1 MDRVYEFEL
10 KSFCPFSYQEQAE
23 TEFRKQ
29 LDIKDS
35 QKGKF
40 EKDLGGLKKD
50 MEVVQH
56 DLKAANIKVSEV
68 ESRLTEQNRQLDAAL
83 SDRLELEAKV
93 EAASDERRSLLGKKC
108 AFKKFSC
115 AISPNFLPN

>member
-1 MDRVYEFEL
+1 
-10 KSFCPFSYQEQAE
+10 
-23 TEFRKQ
+23 
-29 LDIKDS
+29 
-35 QKGKF
+35 
-40 EKDLGGLKKD
+40 

-115 AISPNFLPN
+115 AISCNFLSNLK

>member
-1 MDRVYEFEL
+1 
-10 KSFCPFSYQEQAE
+10 
-23 TEFRKQ
+23 
-29 LDIKDS
+29 
-35 QKGKF
+35 
-40 EKDLGGLKKD
+40 

-93 EAASDERRSLLGKKC
+93 EAASDERRSLLGKKYT
-108 AFKKFSC
+108 FKKFSC
-115 AISPNFLPN
+115 AISRNFLSH

>member
-1 MDRVYEFEL
+1 
-10 KSFCPFSYQEQAE
+10 
-23 TEFRKQ
+23 
-29 LDIKDS
+29 
-35 QKGKF
+35 
-40 EKDLGGLKKD
+40 

-68 ESRLTEQNRQLDAAL
+68 ESRLTQQNRQLDAAL

-93 EAASDERRSLLGKKC
+93 EAASDERRSLLGKKY

-115 AISPNFLPN
+115 AISRNFLSN